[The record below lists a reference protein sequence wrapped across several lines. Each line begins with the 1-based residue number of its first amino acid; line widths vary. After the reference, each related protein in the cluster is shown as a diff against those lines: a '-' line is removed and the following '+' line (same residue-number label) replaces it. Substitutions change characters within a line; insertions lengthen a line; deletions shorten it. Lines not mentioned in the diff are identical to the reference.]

1 MAPIKFGSANL
12 MAPLLVRIH
21 TTYDSAVR
29 ACGRVD
35 FLAPLLLRLYLAP
48 VFWMAGWS
56 KAMAFEDT
64 VAWFGADGLGLPLP
78 ALMATLA
85 TGAEL
90 LGGLCL
96 AVGLAVRPIAVP
108 LMVTMLVAI
117 LSVHWPNGWLAVAE
131 PQGLFANQRT
141 MEAAERL
148 SQIKAILREHGDY
161 DYLTDKGSLVI
172 LNNGIEFG
180 ATYFLM
186 LLSLFFTGAG
196 RWFSVDYWIG
206 SRLASARE
214 RPPASGTMSPAYVSS
229 QIATRN

>member
-1 MAPIKFGSANL
+1 MASIS
-12 MAPLLVRIH
+12 VRIR
-21 TTYDSAVR
+21 DSYHSLVR
-29 ACGRVD
+29 ACARAD

-56 KAMAFEDT
+56 KAMNFEDT

-78 ALMATLA
+78 ALMAVLA

-90 LGGLCL
+90 IGGLFL
-96 AVGLAVRPIAVP
+96 AIGLAVRPVAVP
-108 LMVTMLVAI
+108 LMLTMLVAI
-117 LSVHWPNGWLAVAE
+117 LAVHWPNGWLAVAE
-131 PQGLFANQRT
+131 PHGFFANMRT

-161 DYLTDKGSLVI
+161 DYLTGRGSLVI

-196 RWFSVDYWIG
+196 RWFSVDYWI
-206 SRLASARE
+206 ARSVPST
-214 RPPASGTMSPAYVSS
+214 RVDPPASGTMAQPYVPS
-229 QIATRN
+229 QMAIRN